1 MVANAYFVL
10 SAIAVFLLFH
20 HVDAYW
26 TVREKSV
33 PRKDGT
39 FWAELT
45 KIEFNGNDSS
55 EIKCRVNTNPFQD
68 KSSIIYGKK
77 SSYHGCVG
85 IEKVSLHG
93 SNRVLHYL
101 TVLDSDEVLNC
112 ALAENTSTYK
122 EYICGNA
129 IPAALPVGEVSV
141 YASGNVAS
149 STSKGELTVS
159 TTTVTY
165 IPSFTNGVACVTG
178 YRGMRNG
185 GGPTGACC
193 SHSDDCLDT
202 CVQGVCGITP

>member
-1 MVANAYFVL
+1 MVANAYFIISVVVVL
-10 SAIAVFLLFH
+10 VLFH
-20 HVDAYW
+20 HTDAYW
-26 TVREKSV
+26 TVREKYA

-68 KSSIIYGKK
+68 KRSIIYGKK
-77 SSYHGCVG
+77 SSYHGCTD

-93 SNRVLHYL
+93 NNRVLHYL
-101 TVLDSDEVLNC
+101 TVLGTDEVLNC
-112 ALAENTSTYK
+112 ALAERTSVYK
-122 EYICGNA
+122 EYVCGNA
-129 IPAALPVGEVSV
+129 IPAALPVGEIPVSTPLS
-141 YASGNVAS
+141 ATTS
-149 STSKGELTVS
+149 SSKGDITVS

-178 YRGMRNG
+178 YLGRRNG